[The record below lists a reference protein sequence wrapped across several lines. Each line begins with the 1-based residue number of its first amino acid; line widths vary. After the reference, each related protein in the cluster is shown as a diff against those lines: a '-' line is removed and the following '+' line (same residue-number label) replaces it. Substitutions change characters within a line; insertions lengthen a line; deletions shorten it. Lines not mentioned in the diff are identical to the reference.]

1 MGIEIRPKDAL
12 MLGWVIFLLVS
23 IGLPLLALILGAMG
37 MPTEKIEIF
46 LLSSALTL
54 LIILL
59 FIMIAEGVWWTKT
72 WSRI

>member
-23 IGLPLLALILGAMG
+23 IGLPLLALILAVMG
-37 MPTEKIEIF
+37 VPTEKLERF
-46 LLSSALTL
+46 LLCSCLTL

-59 FIMIAEGVWWTKT
+59 FIMIAEDA
-72 WSRI
+72 